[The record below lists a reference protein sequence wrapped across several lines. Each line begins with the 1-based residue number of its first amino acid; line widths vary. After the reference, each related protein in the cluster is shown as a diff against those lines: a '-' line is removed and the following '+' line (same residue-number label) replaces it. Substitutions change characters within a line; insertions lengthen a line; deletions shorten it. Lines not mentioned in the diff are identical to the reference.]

1 MRSKGSRFTLGIW
14 GLRVC
19 SLDVAPPFA
28 TLRNRSQPFTNRLRE
43 VAMAVPMGE
52 CCKSGRFW
60 RFKRCATSFS
70 CGRRGTLWHRNMF
83 HNVSKIFPCD
93 RRNTFL
99 RRFQKMTFMFRGRP
113 STLDVS
119 IFILRGRHSTFDGWC
134 CVFLRIALSGLRQV
148 VTTCIAWQAWHFVT
162 CDENWEKPRTKH
174 RFWGSQFRGFIKKT
188 RRKTSILELSS
199 VKILGGFIRN
209 KRFGLP
215 ICLIS
220 MQNLSF
226 WNVSNEVYKSVV
238 LRGRGGASWHSHVSH
253 IVSRVVLCDMRNTF
267 ARFSEDKL
275 IFLRQAQHFGD
286 LHCHF
291 AWQAQHFRPV
301 VLRLLCESHCQ
312 GCVKWWQRANC
323 VAGVG
328 HRESLLY
335 ILHSTLHTLHSALYT
350 SRFTLDTWH
359 STL

>member
-1 MRSKGSRFTLGIW
+1 MVLLGCFCTAFLQRF
-14 GLRVC
+14 
-19 SLDVAPPFA
+19 
-28 TLRNRSQPFTNRLRE
+28 
-43 VAMAVPMGE
+43 
-52 CCKSGRFW
+52 
-60 RFKRCATSFS
+60 
-70 CGRRGTLWHRNMF
+70 
-83 HNVSKIFPCD
+83 
-93 RRNTFL
+93 
-99 RRFQKMTFMFRGRP
+99 
-113 STLDVS
+113 
-119 IFILRGRHSTFDGWC
+119 
-134 CVFLRIALSGLRQV
+134 FLRIAMSGLRQV
-148 VTTCIAWQAWHFVT
+148 MTTCIAWQAWHFVT
-162 CDENWEKPRTKH
+162 CDENCEKPRTKH
-174 RFWGSQFRGFIKKT
+174 RFWGSQFRGLIKKT

-215 ICLIS
+215 TCLIS
-220 MQNLSF
+220 MQNLSL
-226 WNVSNEVYKSVV
+226 WNVSNEVYKRVV

-253 IVSRVVLCDMRNTF
+253 KVSRVVLCDMHNTF

-291 AWQAQHFRPV
+291 AWQAQHFRRV

-335 ILHSTLHTLHSALYT
+335 ILHSTLHTLHFKLRALHL
-350 SRFTLDTWH
+350 TLDTPH
-359 STL
+359 VRL